1 MRISAGLGSII
12 IMAVSS
18 AAYADGSGGT
28 KLSRMDWSGLYIGV
42 NGGGAWT
49 NSNYGLTLD
58 PGSNPVHSP
67 GYAAVVVAAG
77 PGSANDTAFTGGGQ
91 IGFNVQSGGLV
102 FGLEGDFNS
111 LHSSN
116 TRQITGIDITQPT
129 FPFTHTEA
137 ASTDWFATVR
147 PRIGFLADPH
157 TFVYLTGG
165 LALTNLKYTYAY
177 REPVDGVSADA
188 SASEIKAGWTVGG
201 GGELAIDRHWSL
213 KAEYLYAEFGD
224 VNDSA
229 RLIYAPNPTANSV
242 INSSADL
249 TVQIA
254 RGGLNYRF

>member
-1 MRISAGLGSII
+1 VRVCAGLVSILI
-12 IMAVSS
+12 VAAST
-18 AAYADGSGGT
+18 AAYADSSGANR
-28 KLSRMDWSGLYIGV
+28 SRMDWSGFYIGV

-49 NSNYGLTLD
+49 DTDMGLNLD

-67 GYAAVVVAAG
+67 GYAALVAAAG

-91 IGFNVQSGGLV
+91 IGFNFQSGGLV

-111 LHSSN
+111 LRSSN

-129 FPFTHTEA
+129 FPFTHTES
-137 ASTDWFATVR
+137 ASTDWFATIR
-147 PRIGFLADPH
+147 PRIGFLTDPS
-157 TFVYLTGG
+157 TFVYVTGG
-165 LALTNLKYTYAY
+165 LALTELKYTYAY
-177 REPVDGVSADA
+177 REPKDGVSADA

-224 VNDSA
+224 VAESA
-229 RLIYAPNPTANSV
+229 RLIYAPNPGANSV

-249 TVQIA
+249 TVQTA